1 MHHPCHSA
9 TSACTLVA
17 TDRHLLHGRWRL
29 AHHLLSSLRNRLCSL
44 HLLGVIVPPPS
55 CPLRFVRAPTS
66 FQLVS
71 RQPLWRRTARRLES
85 RAALGA
91 SDLRCTP
98 SDQNLTRVLIASVG
112 HDCAFDRCE
121 LMLPFSMVAD
131 ALPPIKASAYK
142 IPLDMNHTPPPLASL
157 FEDLVAKQSD
167 VGAMSAGGG
176 AALSLCYQCGL
187 DATALLSKNSG
198 RLRVQ
203 SSSFEGLW
211 LLADELVRRL
221 TALHTHRAQQVDS
234 EEPLTILYAEPL
246 PLQVC
251 FRTSASHVV
260 RQSLAPRLG
269 HE

>member
-112 HDCAFDRCE
+112 HDCAFDRKPIHGGAYPLRLSLGGRWYCRI
-121 LMLPFSMVAD
+121 D
-131 ALPPIKASAYK
+131 AY
-142 IPLDMNHTPPPLASL
+142 LDMHLLYCTSSR
-157 FEDLVAKQSD
+157 D
-167 VGAMSAGGG
+167 AGGDG
-176 AALSLCYQCGL
+176 
-187 DATALLSKNSG
+187 
-198 RLRVQ
+198 
-203 SSSFEGLW
+203 
-211 LLADELVRRL
+211 
-221 TALHTHRAQQVDS
+221 
-234 EEPLTILYAEPL
+234 
-246 PLQVC
+246 
-251 FRTSASHVV
+251 HVSTQTMK
-260 RQSLAPRLG
+260 R
-269 HE
+269 